1 TGDMEE
7 EIKNYAKKSGI
18 DDDIKFLGNRND
30 IEKFYQ
36 AFDVLMLPSLF
47 EGVPLVGIEAQFADL
62 PCFFSEK
69 VPTEVAFSDKTN
81 FISLNQS

>member
-1 TGDMEE
+1 
-7 EIKNYAKKSGI
+7 
-18 DDDIKFLGNRND
+18 
-30 IEKFYQ
+30 
-36 AFDVLMLPSLF
+36 MLPSLF

-81 FISLNQS
+81 FISLNQSAKEWARDCKCRYLIEIQNVRF